1 MVRRGE
7 FIMAEK
13 FASEKRV
20 ILTSDINL
28 FNYDVYKVVK
38 ETDNTLAIR
47 KDIKKEEKNNE

>member
-1 MVRRGE
+1 
-7 FIMAEK
+7 MAEK